1 MLGRGSGIG
10 NGVGKDGVRS
20 PLVAA
25 FAIPPASVAY
35 AQTGKPVKVK
45 VKTSAVTP
53 VLKKDGLYHCSA
65 LKYGYRLHT
74 GITDKWHREC

>member
-1 MLGRGSGIG
+1 VGSGPG
-10 NGVGKDGVRS
+10 NDVGKDGVRS

-35 AQTGKPVKVK
+35 AQTSKPVKVK
-45 VKTSAVTP
+45 VKTSTVAP
-53 VLKKDGLYHCSA
+53 VLKKDGPYHCSA
-65 LKYGYRLHT
+65 LKYGYRLHA